1 MTMATVRD
9 ILSRKGT
16 EVVSVPPTATVLE
29 AARRMNERSIGGVAV
44 LADGVLAGI
53 FTERDVLRRVVVPGR
68 PPGGTTV
75 AEVMT
80 TPVTTCTSN
89 TRIEECAELMTSR
102 RIRHLPVVDDGVV
115 GGIVTIGDLLAFQ
128 VRDQQATIQY
138 MNNLV
143 YDVR

>member
-1 MTMATVRD
+1 MATVRD

-29 AARRMNERSIGGVAV
+29 AARRMNERSIGGVVV

-53 FTERDVLRRVVVPGR
+53 FTERDVLRRVVVPER

-80 TPVTTCTSN
+80 TPVTTCSSS
-89 TRIEECAELMTSR
+89 TRIEECAALMTDR
-102 RIRHLPVVDDGVV
+102 RIRHLPVVDDGVL
-115 GGIVTIGDLLAFQ
+115 GGW
-128 VRDQQATIQY
+128 
-138 MNNLV
+138 
-143 YDVR
+143 

>member
-1 MTMATVRD
+1 MATVRD

-16 EVVSVPPTATVLE
+16 EVVSVPPTATVHE
-29 AARRMNERSIGGVAV
+29 AARRMNERSIGGLVV
-44 LADGVLAGI
+44 LADGVLTGI

-68 PPGGTTV
+68 PPAGTTV

-80 TPVTTCTSN
+80 TPVITCSAS

-102 RIRHLPVVDDGVV
+102 RIRHLPVVDDGAI
-115 GGIVTIGDLLAFQ
+115 GGMVTIGDLLAFQ
-128 VRDQQATIQY
+128 LRDQQATIEY

>member
-1 MTMATVRD
+1 MATVRD

-16 EVVSVPPTATVLE
+16 DVVSVPPTATVLE
-29 AARRMNERSIGGVAV
+29 AARRMNERSIGGVVV
-44 LADGVLAGI
+44 LADGVLVGI
-53 FTERDVLRRVVVPGR
+53 FTERDVLRRVVVPER

-80 TPVTTCTSN
+80 TPVTTCRST
-89 TRIEECAELMTSR
+89 TPVEQCAELMTGR
-102 RIRHLPVVDDGVV
+102 RIRHLPVVDDGVLS
-115 GGIVTIGDLLAFQ
+115 GIVTIGDLLAFQ
-128 VRDQQATIQY
+128 VRDQEATIQY

>member
-16 EVVSVPPTATVLE
+16 DVVSVPPTATVLE
-29 AARRMNERSIGGVAV
+29 AAQRMNERGIGGVVV
-44 LADGVLAGI
+44 LANGVLAGI

-80 TPVTTCTSN
+80 TPVTTCGAT
-89 TRIEECAELMTSR
+89 TPVEKCAELMTER
-102 RIRHLPVVDDGVV
+102 RIRHLPVVDDGVL
-115 GGIVTIGDLLAFQ
+115 GGVVTIGDLLAYQ
-128 VRDQQATIQY
+128 LRDQEATIQY
-138 MNNLV
+138 MNNMV

>member
-16 EVVSVPPTATVLE
+16 EVVSVPPTATVHE
-29 AARRMNERSIGGVAV
+29 AARRMNERSIGGLAV
-44 LADGVLAGI
+44 LADGVLTGI

-68 PPGGTTV
+68 PPAGTTV

-80 TPVTTCTSN
+80 TPVITCSAS

-102 RIRHLPVVDDGVV
+102 RIRHLPVMDDGVL

-128 VRDQQATIQY
+128 LRDQQATIEY

>member
-1 MTMATVRD
+1 MATVRD

-16 EVVSVPPTATVLE
+16 EVVSVPPTATVHE
-29 AARRMNERSIGGVAV
+29 AARRMNERSIGGLVV
-44 LADGVLAGI
+44 LADGVLTGI

-68 PPGGTTV
+68 PPAGTTV

-80 TPVTTCTSN
+80 TPVITCSAS

-102 RIRHLPVVDDGVV
+102 RIRHLPVVDDGAL
-115 GGIVTIGDLLAFQ
+115 GGMVTIGDLLAFQ
-128 VRDQQATIQY
+128 LRDQQATIEY

>member
-16 EVVSVPPTATVLE
+16 EVVSVPPTATVHE
-29 AARRMNERSIGGVAV
+29 AARRMNERSIGGLAV
-44 LADGVLAGI
+44 LADGVLTGV

-68 PPGGTTV
+68 PPAGTTV

-80 TPVTTCTSN
+80 TPVITCSAS

-102 RIRHLPVVDDGVV
+102 RIRHLPVVDDGVL

-128 VRDQQATIQY
+128 LRDQQATIEY

>member
-1 MTMATVRD
+1 
-9 ILSRKGT
+9 
-16 EVVSVPPTATVLE
+16 
-29 AARRMNERSIGGVAV
+29 MNERSIGGLVV
-44 LADGVLAGI
+44 LADGVLTGI

-80 TPVTTCTSN
+80 TPVITCSAS

-102 RIRHLPVVDDGVV
+102 RIRHLPVVDDGAL
-115 GGIVTIGDLLAFQ
+115 GGMVTIGDLLAFQ
-128 VRDQQATIQY
+128 LRDQQATIEY

>member
-1 MTMATVRD
+1 MATVRD

-16 EVVSVPPTATVLE
+16 ELVSVPPTATVLE
-29 AARRMNERSIGGVAV
+29 AASRMNERGIGGVAV
-44 LADGVLAGI
+44 VADGVLAGI

-68 PPGGTTV
+68 PPAGTTV

-80 TPVTTCTSN
+80 TPVTTCSAA
-89 TRIEECAELMTSR
+89 TRIEQCAELMTSR
-102 RIRHLPVVDDGVV
+102 RIRHLPVVDDDVL

-128 VRDQQATIQY
+128 LRDQQATIEY

>member
-9 ILSRKGT
+9 ILFRKGT
-16 EVVSVPPTATVLE
+16 DVVSVPPTATVLE
-29 AARRMNERSIGGVAV
+29 AAQRMNERGIGGVIV
-44 LADGVLAGI
+44 LANNVLAGI

-68 PPGGTTV
+68 PPRGTTV

-80 TPVTTCTSN
+80 TPVTTCSAATP
-89 TRIEECAELMTSR
+89 IETCAELMTGR
-102 RIRHLPVVDDGVV
+102 RIRHLPVMDDGVL
-115 GGIVTIGDLLAFQ
+115 GGVVTIGDVLAYQ
-128 VRDQQATIQY
+128 LRDQEATIQY

>member
-1 MTMATVRD
+1 MATVRD

-16 EVVSVPPTATVLE
+16 EVVSVSPTATVHE
-29 AARRMNERSIGGVAV
+29 AARRMNERSIGGLVV
-44 LADGVLAGI
+44 LADGVLTGI

-68 PPGGTTV
+68 PPAGTTV

-80 TPVTTCTSN
+80 TPVITCSAS

-102 RIRHLPVVDDGVV
+102 RIRHLPVVDDGAL
-115 GGIVTIGDLLAFQ
+115 GGMVTIGDLLAFQ
-128 VRDQQATIQY
+128 LRDQQATIEY

>member
-16 EVVSVPPTATVLE
+16 DVVSVPPTATVLE

-44 LADGVLAGI
+44 LADGVL
-53 FTERDVLRRVVVPGR
+53 
-68 PPGGTTV
+68 GG
-75 AEVMT
+75 M
-80 TPVTTCTSN
+80 
-89 TRIEECAELMTSR
+89 
-102 RIRHLPVVDDGVV
+102 
-115 GGIVTIGDLLAFQ
+115 VTIGDLLAFQ
-128 VRDQQATIQY
+128 LRDQQATIEY

>member
-1 MTMATVRD
+1 MATVRD

-16 EVVSVPPTATVLE
+16 DVVSVPPTATVLE
-29 AARRMNERSIGGVAV
+29 AAQRMNERGIGGVVV

-80 TPVTTCTSN
+80 TPVTTCGAT
-89 TRIEECAELMTSR
+89 TPIEKCAELMTGR
-102 RIRHLPVVDDGVV
+102 RIRHLPVVDEGVL
-115 GGIVTIGDLLAFQ
+115 GGMVTIGDVLAYQ
-128 VRDQQATIQY
+128 LRDQEATIQY